1 MAGTVTATKFLDL
14 HKRRI
19 YKSKNGVH
27 FAKDK
32 EGNHVYTK
40 AAFRKGTSAD
50 GKAKRIRT
58 NKGVPR
64 VLRNMLL

>member
-1 MAGTVTATKFLDL
+1 MTGTATATGFLDL

-27 FAKDK
+27 FAKDS